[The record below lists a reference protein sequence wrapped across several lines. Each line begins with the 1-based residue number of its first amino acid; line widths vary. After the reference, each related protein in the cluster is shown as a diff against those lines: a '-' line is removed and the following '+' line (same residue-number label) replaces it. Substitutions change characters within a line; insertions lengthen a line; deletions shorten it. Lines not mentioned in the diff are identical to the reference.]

1 MLNLRLHLRPAAG
14 KMTIGRA
21 SCKSTQPCTLRV
33 GGLVSGQIATAAG
46 LRPGIRGVAPSRLRL
61 APGRSASL
69 TTALPKDF
77 RDSPDGTRISVA
89 VQWQTGAERGGGRQ
103 SILLSGALRP

>member
-1 MLNLRLHLRPAAG
+1 
-14 KMTIGRA
+14 
-21 SCKSTQPCTLRV
+21 
-33 GGLVSGQIATAAG
+33 
-46 LRPGIRGVAPSRLRL
+46 L